1 MTAEQS
7 EASFDLLME
16 LSHPMKSDQL
26 CGPLLLSCT
35 HPCKFTC
42 ICEIMF
48 KLCLSDLTDN
58 QDNHSV
64 SSIS

>member
-1 MTAEQS
+1 MTGEQS

-16 LSHPMKSDQL
+16 LSHSMKSDQL

-48 KLCLSDLTDN
+48 KLCLSIDFNILN
-58 QDNHSV
+58 YLLSQV
-64 SSIS
+64 P